1 MKLAQVRKQALALEA
16 VTEEPHHDY
25 SSFRVRG
32 KIFVTVPPGGEH
44 IHVFVPG
51 DQQDQALALHPGF
64 TEKLLWGSKALGVRI
79 HLPRATPGAVKSLVI
94 AAYDARVAK
103 DAGPKKGRTPTKE
116 H

>member
-1 MKLAQVRKQALALEA
+1 MKLSQVRTQALALEA

-32 KIFVTVPPGGEH
+32 KIFITVPPQGDH

-51 DQQDQALALHPGF
+51 EKQDEAVALYPSF
-64 TEKLLWGSKALGVRI
+64 IEKLFWGRKTLGVRVN
-79 HLPRATPGAVKSLVI
+79 LALATPAVVKTLVV
-94 AAYDARVAK
+94 AAYEARVAK
-103 DAGPKKGRTPTKE
+103 DARPNKRTLSSRS